1 MNVTLI
7 GVGLISGSFALGLKK
22 TYEGSLHVC
31 GVDKDEQ
38 ALQKAKA
45 LGIIH
50 SIKPLKEAVA
60 EADVVAI
67 GIPVDVLVNLLP
79 EILDA
84 CKEDA
89 LVIDFGSTK
98 NAICAFVTDHSKRAN
113 FVAAH
118 PIAGTEYSGPEA
130 AFASLFEQKVMIVC
144 EEEKSGPE
152 QLALFKELCQMLD
165 MRLTSMNPAEHDL
178 HLAFVSHLS
187 HVTSFALSQA
197 VMQKEKS
204 EQRIFDMAGSGFAST
219 VRLAKSSPE
228 MWSPIFL
235 QNREHLL
242 EGLTTYIDQ
251 LEQFKTLLENEDAQ
265 GMKAYM
271 KEANK
276 IREIVDRLKG

>member
-31 GVDKDEQ
+31 GVDQNEET
-38 ALQKAKA
+38 LQKAKA

-50 SIKPLKEAVA
+50 QSKPLPEAVA

-67 GIPVDVLVNLLP
+67 GIPVDALVKLLP
-79 EILDA
+79 EVLNA

-98 NAICAFVTDHSKRAN
+98 KAICESVAHHPKRSN
-113 FVAAH
+113 FIAAH

-144 EEEKSGPE
+144 EEEKSGKK
-152 QLALFKELCQMLD
+152 QLELFRELCQMLD

-187 HVTSFALSQA
+187 HVSSFALSQA

-235 QNREHLL
+235 QNKEHLL
-242 EGLTTYIDQ
+242 EGLSAYIDQ
-251 LEQFKTLLENEDAQ
+251 LQQFKTLLESEDAS
-265 GMKAYM
+265 GMKSYM
-271 KEANK
+271 KEANR
-276 IREIVDRLKG
+276 IREIVDRLNG

>member
-50 SIKPLKEAVA
+50 SIKPLNEAVA
-60 EADVVAI
+60 EADVIGI
-67 GIPVDVLVNLLP
+67 GIPVDALVKILP
-79 EILDA
+79 EILDD
-84 CKEDA
+84 CKQNA

-98 NAICAFVTDHSKRAN
+98 KAICEVVAHHPKRTN

-144 EEEKSGPE
+144 EEEKSGSK
-152 QLALFKELCQMLD
+152 QLELFRELCQMLE

-187 HVTSFALSQA
+187 HVSSFALSQA
-197 VMQKEKS
+197 VMQKERS

-235 QNREHLL
+235 QNKEHLL
-242 EGLTTYIDQ
+242 EGLSTYINQ
-251 LEQFKTLLENEDAQ
+251 LQQFKSLLENEDTQ
-265 GMKAYM
+265 GMKDYM
-271 KEANK
+271 KEANR
-276 IREIVDRLKG
+276 IREIVDRIR

>member
-31 GVDKDEQ
+31 GVDKDEL

-50 SIKPLKEAVA
+50 DSKPIKEAIA
-60 EADVVAI
+60 QADVVAI
-67 GIPVDVLVNLLP
+67 GIPVDVLVTLLP
-79 EILDA
+79 DVLDA
-84 CKEDA
+84 CKDDA

-98 NAICAFVTDHSKRAN
+98 KAICTAVSNHPKRAN
-113 FVAAH
+113 FIAAH

-144 EEEKSGPE
+144 EEEKSGPK
-152 QLALFKELCQMLD
+152 QLELFRELCQMLE
-165 MRLTSMNPAEHDL
+165 MRLTSMNPADHDL

-187 HVTSFALSQA
+187 HISSFALSQA

-204 EQRIFDMAGSGFAST
+204 EQQIFDMAGSGFAST

-235 QNREHLL
+235 QNKEHIL
-242 EGLTTYIDQ
+242 EGLSTYIDQ
-251 LEQFKTLLENEDAQ
+251 LNHFKSLLENGNAD
-265 GMKAYM
+265 GMKTYM
-271 KEANK
+271 KEANR
-276 IREIVDRLKG
+276 IREIVDRIGF